1 MELIAAIIGAISTLV
16 GVFLTHKLRA
26 QKDPL
31 PKDIDRNDNIY
42 AALSYLITETEA
54 DRCYV
59 YEFHNGDYYYSGNS
73 QQKFSNTYE
82 IVEEGISCEAAQEQN
97 LRVSSY
103 NFFIKQ
109 LINEGGVCYAN
120 TEKIPD
126 PLFKEKMHNKGIQS
140 ISCVPIKL
148 LNGKIIGIL
157 GIDYVKHKVNCDGE
171 MFNLLK
177 NQARI
182 ISGYLGE

>member
-1 MELIAAIIGAISTLV
+1 MELVAAIIGAISTLV

-31 PKDIDRNDNIY
+31 PRDIDRNDNIY
-42 AALSYLITETEA
+42 TALSYLISETEA

-97 LRVSSY
+97 LRVSNY
-103 NFFIKQ
+103 NFFIKE
-109 LINEGGVCYAN
+109 LIQNGGLCYSN

-157 GIDYVKHKVNCDGE
+157 GIDYVKHKVSCDGE

>member
-1 MELIAAIIGAISTLV
+1 MELVAAIIGAISTLF
-16 GVFLTHKLRA
+16 GVYLTHKLRVS
-26 QKDPL
+26 KDPL

-42 AALSYLITETEA
+42 TALSYLIEETEA

-82 IVEEGISCEAAQEQN
+82 IVEEGISSESEREQN

-126 PLFKEKMHNKGIQS
+126 PLFKERMHNKGIVS

-157 GIDYVKHKVNCDGE
+157 GVDYVKHKNKCDE
-171 MFNLLK
+171 TMFQLLR

>member
-42 AALSYLITETEA
+42 TALSYLITETEA

-97 LRVSSY
+97 LRVSNY
-103 NFFIKQ
+103 NFFIKE
-109 LINEGGVCYAN
+109 LIENGGLCYSN

-126 PLFKEKMHNKGIQS
+126 PLFKEKMHNNGIQS

-157 GIDYVKHKVNCDGE
+157 GIDYVKHKVNCDAE

>member
-16 GVFLTHKLRA
+16 GVFLTHKLKA

-42 AALSYLITETEA
+42 TALSYLITETEA

-97 LRVSSY
+97 LRVSNY
-103 NFFIKQ
+103 NFFIKE
-109 LINEGGVCYAN
+109 LIQNGGSCYSN

>member
-1 MELIAAIIGAISTLV
+1 MELISAIIGAVTTLA
-16 GVFLTHKLRA
+16 GIYLTHRLKSK
-26 QKDPL
+26 KDPL
-31 PKDIDRNDNIY
+31 PKDINRNDNIY
-42 AALSYLITETEA
+42 TALSYLIAETDS

-82 IVEEGISCEAAQEQN
+82 IVEEGISCEASAEQN
-97 LRVSSY
+97 LRVSNY
-103 NFFIKQ
+103 NFFIKE
-109 LINEGGVCYAN
+109 LIEEGGICYSN

-126 PLFKEKMHNKGIQS
+126 PLFKEKMHNKGIKS

-157 GIDYVKHKVNCDGE
+157 GIDYVKHTVDCDQE
-171 MFNLLK
+171 MFDLLK

-182 ISGYLGE
+182 ISGYLGD

>member
-1 MELIAAIIGAISTLV
+1 MELIAAVIGAVSTLV
-16 GVFLTHKLRA
+16 GVYLTHKLKAR
-26 QKDPL
+26 KDPL
-31 PKDIDRNDNIY
+31 PRDIFRNDNVY
-42 AALSYLITETEA
+42 TALSYLIAETEA

-82 IVEEGISCEAAQEQN
+82 IVEEGISCEASHEQN
-97 LRVSSY
+97 LRISSY
-103 NFFIKQ
+103 NFFIKE
-109 LINEGGVCYAN
+109 LINNGGICYSN

-126 PLFKEKMHNKGIQS
+126 PLFKEKMDNKGIQS

-148 LNGKIIGIL
+148 LNGKMIGVL
-157 GIDYVKHKVNCDGE
+157 GIDFVKHQKKCDAE
-171 MFNLLK
+171 MFELLK
-177 NQARI
+177 NQAKI